1 MELISSIHHSRN
13 KRTPRA
19 VGETQSAYDTGRILG
34 RGSFCV
40 VKEYLP
46 KKNMKSTSNEESTST
61 SFHVV
66 CLALK
71 QPRSDLSSK
80 DKIHANECLQN
91 EVSYLS
97 ALDHPNII
105 KLV

>member
-19 VGETQSAYDTGRILG
+19 VGETQSAYYTGRILG

-46 KKNMKSTSNEESTST
+46 KKNMKKSKKSSDEESTST
-61 SFHVV
+61 SFL
-66 CLALK
+66 LALK

-80 DKIHANECLQN
+80 EKIHANECLQN
-91 EVSYLS
+91 EIAYLS

>member
-1 MELISSIHHSRN
+1 
-13 KRTPRA
+13 
-19 VGETQSAYDTGRILG
+19 
-34 RGSFCV
+34 

-46 KKNMKSTSNEESTST
+46 KKNMKSKESSDEENTST
-61 SFHVV
+61 SFHI

-80 DKIHANECLQN
+80 EKIHANECLQN
-91 EVSYLS
+91 EIAYLS